1 MCWGRGIK
9 CCTVPDQ
16 LVVDKQLEFRVKVG
30 KTNTE
35 GGPVVGRE
43 HREKEVDGRAVS
55 ATGGQS
61 KEPHEMLQEQ
71 KRHKRDERRRVDDE
85 RTLGEEQVERKGE
98 RRVM

>member
-1 MCWGRGIK
+1 MNTSMFHGNGRARWMCWGRGIK

-61 KEPHEMLQEQ
+61 KGSHEMLQKQ
-71 KRHKRDERRRVDDE
+71 IRHRRDERR
-85 RTLGEEQVERKGE
+85 KGGQ
-98 RRVM
+98 